1 MIRRDLMA
9 SVYAVRFG
17 GTALRAHFLYFWW
30 LSTRMRMSVPRPE
43 FQIG

>member
-17 GTALRAHFLYFWW
+17 GTDLRVECLYFWW
-30 LSTRMRMSVPRPE
+30 LSTRMRMPVSRPE